1 MQDEDTCLGMRTEP
15 MTTIYYDLETIGG
28 LIAAGSIQAED
39 GYIESFELPDGTTVS
54 VDRAGFISTKPSHF
68 GVAKLVWDAIKAS
81 ENIKWQVET
90 TRPVERPDTAPI
102 RINPRVG

>member
-1 MQDEDTCLGMRTEP
+1 MA
-15 MTTIYYDLETIGG
+15 TIYYDLETIGG

-68 GVAKLVWDAIKAS
+68 GVAKLVWKAIQASYAIKLD
-81 ENIKWQVET
+81 VEA
-90 TRPVERPDTAPI
+90 TRSPERLDSAPI